1 MSDIITALSARQK
14 CDELRKLL
22 ATIRYN
28 PDLHKMLR
36 NIETMCTELSRL
48 ETNCRHHTKQYQ
60 LEEPA
65 NKVIKSLDHLEKL
78 ILVAKLMD

>member
-1 MSDIITALSARQK
+1 MITALQAREK
-14 CDELRKLL
+14 CNELRNLL
-22 ATIRYN
+22 KTIRYN
-28 PDLHKMLR
+28 PDLHKMLK
-36 NIETMCTELSRL
+36 NIESMCTDLSRL
-48 ETNCRHHTKQYQ
+48 ETSCRHHTKTYQ

>member
-1 MSDIITALSARQK
+1 MTTLITALSARQK
-14 CDELRKLL
+14 CDELRRLL
-22 ATIRYN
+22 KTVRYN
-28 PDLHKMLR
+28 NDLHKMLK
-36 NIETMCTELSRL
+36 NIESMVTDLGKREA
-48 ETNCRHHTKQYQ
+48 ECRHHTKTYQ